1 MKPSACSMIKKN
13 TNTGIRFWISALNYT
28 LLGAN
33 GPLSLNLSV
42 LINKMGR
49 KANVQGYCNDHK
61 CVRGEAEWRVSASW
75 HSFSLGRW
83 IKFWRW
89 RVAMLHN
96 KVNALKVMELNAP
109 KWLKWYISFCI
120 FYHNFLKRYVKILA
134 QCLALSRCSGN
145 ASLIPLIKFFNLKK
159 WQYRKSN
166 KITTSVNVL
175 EEVINFILISNFLW
189 RLCFT
194 SPLTAVMPWMGV
206 RSTPT
211 FPPIPVKVLQ
221 MLLGNNFSLVFPFT

>member
-166 KITTSVNVL
+166 KI
-175 EEVINFILISNFLW
+175 
-189 RLCFT
+189 
-194 SPLTAVMPWMGV
+194 
-206 RSTPT
+206 
-211 FPPIPVKVLQ
+211 
-221 MLLGNNFSLVFPFT
+221 MLLSLFNCERLWLSGKASWHQYRERHSERLGRRREAAWIIIPQACSVPRPPQTLVRHLPEHQS

>member
-1 MKPSACSMIKKN
+1 MSYQNWQKLLQFFFFLVSRCSGTLTTPEGKRCYRCPKNFQCCIKWKLFCRCVTVATFWRACHCLWLWLIQCFPIENGSIMWLYRRTEMKPSACSMIKKN
-13 TNTGIRFWISALNYT
+13 TNTGIRFWISVLNYT

-42 LINKMGR
+42 LINKMER
-49 KANVQGYCNDHK
+49 KDNVQGYCNDHK

-109 KWLKWYISFCI
+109 KWLKW
-120 FYHNFLKRYVKILA
+120 
-134 QCLALSRCSGN
+134 
-145 ASLIPLIKFFNLKK
+145 
-159 WQYRKSN
+159 
-166 KITTSVNVL
+166 
-175 EEVINFILISNFLW
+175 
-189 RLCFT
+189 
-194 SPLTAVMPWMGV
+194 
-206 RSTPT
+206 
-211 FPPIPVKVLQ
+211 
-221 MLLGNNFSLVFPFT
+221 